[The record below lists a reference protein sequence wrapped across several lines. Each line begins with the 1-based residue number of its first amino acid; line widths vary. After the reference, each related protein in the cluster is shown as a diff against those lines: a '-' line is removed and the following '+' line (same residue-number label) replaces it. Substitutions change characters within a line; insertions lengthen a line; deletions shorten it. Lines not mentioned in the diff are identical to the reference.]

1 MKKTHLDTERIRAA
15 LSRLDRLAIDH
26 PELIQP
32 GETSADEWIETL
44 EGAMK
49 DIFTIQEAADF
60 FKVHPQTLRRAI
72 KAGKL
77 KAAKLGK
84 DFRISKADLIA
95 YYNAM
100 GGVRLEPDEV
110 VDCPESFSAGRVRI
124 IPPKEGEQ

>member
-1 MKKTHLDTERIRAA
+1 MKKTHLDTKRIRAA
-15 LSRLDRLAIDH
+15 LSRLDRLALEH

-32 GETSADEWIETL
+32 GETSTDEWIKTL

-49 DIFTIQEAADF
+49 DIYTIQEAAEY

-72 KAGKL
+72 AAGKL

-84 DFRISKADLIA
+84 DYRISKADLIA

-100 GGVRLEPDEV
+100 GGVRLEPDDEIEAKAV
-110 VDCPESFSAGRVRI
+110 
-124 IPPKEGEQ
+124 

>member
-1 MKKTHLDTERIRAA
+1 MKKTNLDTERIRVA

-26 PELIQP
+26 PELIEP
-32 GETSADEWIETL
+32 GETSTDEWMETL
-44 EGAMK
+44 GGAMQ

-72 KAGKL
+72 AAGKL

-84 DFRISKADLIA
+84 DYRISKADLIA

-110 VDCPESFSAGRVRI
+110 IDCREPFTAGGVRF

>member
-1 MKKTHLDTERIRAA
+1 MKKHLDTERIRAA

-49 DIFTIQEAADF
+49 DIYTIKEAADY

-72 KAGKL
+72 AAGKL

-84 DFRISKADLIA
+84 DYRISKADLIE

-100 GGVRLEPDEV
+100 GGVRLEQEEV
-110 VDCPESFSAGRVRI
+110 IGL
-124 IPPKEGEQ
+124 K